1 MAPPNTKKMDT
12 PFHMIIAGMTACG
25 KTHYLLKMLEEEY
38 NNHFEYI
45 FIVCPTFEDN
55 KTYQNW
61 EYVKDPDV
69 FAIAC
74 DHDKVEGV
82 LRDIVKFAKNTNSL
96 DLVILDDCATSKDV
110 KNRTSELVKL
120 AFSGRHIGLSTIVI
134 TQQLTSIAKP
144 YRMNISKLVTFYS
157 SRKDDRRDMF
167 ENHLDVSKY
176 EQQKILD
183 ALKSKKYA
191 RLEILTVHPYTH
203 KVVVP

>member
-1 MAPPNTKKMDT
+1 MAPPNTQKINT

-38 NNHFEYI
+38 ANHFDYI
-45 FIVCPTFEDN
+45 FIVCPTFDDN

-61 EYVKDPDV
+61 EYLKDPDV

-74 DHDKVEGV
+74 DHDKVGV

-96 DLVILDDCATSKDV
+96 VILDDCAASTDV

-134 TQQLTSIAKP
+134 TQQLTPIAKP
-144 YRMNISKLVTFYS
+144 YKMNISKLVTFYS

-176 EQQKILD
+176 EQQEILD
-183 ALKSKKYA
+183 PLKSKKYA

-203 KVVVP
+203 RVVVP

>member
-1 MAPPNTKKMDT
+1 MDT

-25 KTHYLLKMLEEEY
+25 KTHYLLKMLEKEY
-38 NNHFEYI
+38 KNHFEYI

-61 EYVKDPDV
+61 EYLKNPNL
-69 FAIAC
+69 FAIAR

-82 LRDIVKFAKNTNSL
+82 LRAIVKFAKNTNSL
-96 DLVILDDCATSKDV
+96 VILDDCAASKDV
-110 KNRTSELVKL
+110 KSRTSELVKL

-157 SRKDDRRDMF
+157 ARKDDRRDMF
-167 ENHLDVSKY
+167 ENHLSVDKY
-176 EQQKILD
+176 QEQKILE
-183 ALKSKKYA
+183 ALKSNKYA
-191 RLEILTVHPYTH
+191 RLEILTVHLYTH
-203 KVVVP
+203 KVVVLWKN

>member
-1 MAPPNTKKMDT
+1 MWENTL
-12 PFHMIIAGMTACG
+12 PS
-25 KTHYLLKMLEEEY
+25 KMLEKEY
-38 NNHFEYI
+38 KNHFQYI

-61 EYVKDPDV
+61 EYLEDPDV

-82 LRDIVKFAKNTNSL
+82 LRDIVKFAKNTNT
-96 DLVILDDCATSKDV
+96 LVILDDCVASNDV

-144 YRMNISKLVTFYS
+144 YRMSISKLVTVYS

-167 ENHLDVSKY
+167 ENHLVVSQVRETKNFR
-176 EQQKILD
+176 